1 MTDNTREKESQSQ
14 KSETETKQ
22 ERNENEKTKEK
33 KKTLDDFGDQVERF
47 ASKTADSIRKLVEK
61 TLASRNTVLTIRV
74 NDESN
79 EKINRLVEAGLFN
92 SRSESAAFLIQA
104 GIKSQKGLFDK
115 IENKI
120 LQMEKIKS
128 ELKQIVEDEIS
139 SESE

>member
-1 MTDNTREKESQSQ
+1 MIDNTKEKESQGQ
-14 KSETETKQ
+14 KTESEAKQ
-22 ERNENEKTKEK
+22 KGNDAEKAKSSK
-33 KKTLDDFGDQVERF
+33 KKLDDFGDQMERF

-61 TLASRNTVLTIRV
+61 TLSSRNTVLTIRV

-79 EKINRLVEAGLFN
+79 EKISRLVEAGLFS

-104 GIKSQKGLFDK
+104 GIKSQKRLFDK

-128 ELKQIVEDEIS
+128 ELIQIVEDEIS